1 LFGKVDLS
9 FAQKVLNESY
19 HAKDSVGRPSRNPLG
34 IFKTHLLRRLRHIPS
49 ERMPVRLMWK
59 DPRLRRICDIEEN
72 EPPYGIAVLSRFR
85 SRVGPE
91 RLMRIVDHAVETLV
105 EKGRIKGETLAMD
118 STFIKAYSRRNF
130 DNRTGYSDPE
140 SRVGRAVKTR
150 DLGYRL
156 HLAVD
161 SRSELPVAMTVA
173 PANENEKKHSLRL
186 FEKASRH
193 VKPKRLVADPQ
204 CSSQSLRDVALKQ
217 GTLPVIPYPRNQ
229 QKGVKGILRI
239 DRKFK
244 SHGPQQLRRAYRK
257 RVAVERVFS
266 KLKNLAGLTQHNL
279 RGLTKITFHAQLC
292 LLIMLFTAS
301 RHKHSQNRQIQKHK
315 VFRKLISEQAC
326 AANKCVARRALVIW
340 PKGS

>member
-1 LFGKVDLS
+1 MRRYGTLETLFGKVDLS
-9 FAQKVLNESY
+9 FAETVLNESY
-19 HAKDSVGRPSRNPLG
+19 HVNGSVGRPPRKPLG
-34 IFKTHLLRRLRHIPS
+34 IFKAHLLRRLRHVPS
-49 ERMPVRLMWK
+49 DRMLVRQLWK

-72 EPPYGIAVLSRFR
+72 EPPYGIVVLSRFR

-91 RLMRIVDHAVETLV
+91 RLMRIVDHAIETLV
-105 EKGRIKGETLAMD
+105 EKRRIKGETLAMD
-118 STFIKAYSRRNF
+118 STFIKACSRRNL

-161 SRSELPVAMTVA
+161 TRSELPVAMTVA
-173 PANENEKKHSLRL
+173 SANENEKKHSLRL

-193 VKPKRLVADPQ
+193 VKPKRLLADPQ
-204 CSSQSLRDVALKQ
+204 YSSQSLRDAALKQ
-217 GTLPVIPYPRNQ
+217 GTAPVIPYPRNQ

-244 SHGPQQLRRAYRK
+244 SHGPQELRRSYRK

-266 KLKNLAGLTQHNL
+266 RLKNLTGLTQHNL
-279 RGLTKITFHAQLC
+279 RGLANVTFHTQLC
-292 LLIMLFTAS
+292 LLIMLFTAQAALNTGRPGKS
-301 RHKHSQNRQIQKHK
+301 RSIRY
-315 VFRKLISEQAC
+315 F
-326 AANKCVARRALVIW
+326 AN
-340 PKGS
+340 